1 MPNDYF
7 TLDEAHTA
15 LPKLRELV
23 SEARELKRRAD
34 AKILLWRVNEDLDPV
49 EMVMERGQVEFLL
62 GEMERRLEAV
72 RAMGCRVKD
81 IDRGLVDFPGWIPGR
96 GDVYLCWR
104 LGEERISFWHL
115 RTEGYDARKPIESSL
130 FSLRKFL

>member
-7 TLDEAHTA
+7 TLNEAHAA
-15 LPKLRELV
+15 LPKLREWV

-34 AKILLWRVNEDLDPV
+34 AKILLWRVHEDPDPV
-49 EMVMERGQVEFLL
+49 EMAMARGQVEFLL
-62 GEMERRLEAV
+62 GEVGRRLEAV
-72 RAMGCRVKD
+72 HAMGCLVKD
-81 IDRGLVDFPGWIPGR
+81 IDRGLVDFPGWIPGQ
-96 GDVYLCWR
+96 GNVYLCWR

-130 FSLRKFL
+130 FSLRKFS